1 MVTKL
6 VVTKEIPFK
15 VYSFHEFC
23 IFSRRSVNG
32 YIVDLAIVLSMCML
46 SFILMIVCSLF
57 WVKTNKFRREKDTNT
72 IRLWRCIEKE
82 CKIRR
87 NTDFSDLM
95 VLDGRFYHTPDE
107 ADTGNIGRQ
116 KIRESCKRKVKEE
129 SCERCSKFI
138 LSEIDNVET
147 SDILMTLS
155 CSKSYFSLP
164 MVSLGTHIYI
174 IHRFWLNEEVIYA

>member
-46 SFILMIVCSLF
+46 SFIRMIDCGLLG
-57 WVKTNKFRREKDTNT
+57 WKRNKFKREKDTKT
-72 IRLWRCIEKE
+72 IKLWRCIEKE
-82 CKIRR
+82 CKIRC

-95 VLDGRFYHTPDE
+95 VLDGRFIHNHDE
-107 ADTGNIGRQ
+107 ADTRNIERQ
-116 KIRESCKRKVKEE
+116 KVRQSCKRKVKEE
-129 SCERCSKFI
+129 SCQRCSKCI

-147 SDILMTLS
+147 SEILMTLS
-155 CSKSYFSLP
+155 CSKSYFHLP
-164 MVSLGTHIYI
+164 VVSWGKQLYI
-174 IHRFWLNEEVIYA
+174 IYRFWLTENVIYA